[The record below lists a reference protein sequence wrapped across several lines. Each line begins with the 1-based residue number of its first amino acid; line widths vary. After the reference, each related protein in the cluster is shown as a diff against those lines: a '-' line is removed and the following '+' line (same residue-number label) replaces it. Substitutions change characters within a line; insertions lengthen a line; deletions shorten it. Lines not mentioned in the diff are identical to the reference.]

1 MMEKKPRYQN
11 GSAQGRRTG
20 YQSQYEPI
28 NEPAPQQRRG
38 AATYKRTT
46 ATNTGGRQPA
56 QSQMTRGNEYQ
67 RQPRHMNMMPQQ
79 QRMNTA
85 VQPPQRSRYN
95 QQPSYA
101 AQGNMNTQQQRNI
114 PVDEQP
120 VQPLNPKGVKKTV
133 KPAKMQKTKKKLSKT
148 DKKIKAH
155 TKGLKM
161 KKTKVPVETGKA
173 IKRTLKIANKK
184 LATAGAVVVLAL
196 GGAGAAFITRD
207 QSKTMVCESSVD
219 YNKGIGYTFYVGHN
233 GRDIDTIEK
242 NDTVSLK
249 FIKKNL
255 GEENAKQ
262 ILEEYKKKTEESY
275 KNTVEKYSKYSF
287 FDSDIKITKDKVAV
301 NYRIRVAD
309 ESFSYTK
316 YKDVLDEF
324 GMSYFYNAQKDAF
337 IYDETEFLS
346 EDIPLGSIEDV
357 ACRPSTKKIQV
368 KKASDKKT
376 KKSSSKKEKAGDE

>member
-38 AATYKRTT
+38 ATTYKRT
-46 ATNTGGRQPA
+46 APTNAGRQPV
-56 QSQMTRGNEYQ
+56 QNQMARGNEYQ

-79 QRMNTA
+79 MNTLS
-85 VQPPQRSRYN
+85 QPAQRSRYN
-95 QQPSYA
+95 QQPSYTV
-101 AQGNMNTQQQRNI
+101 QGSTNGQQQRNI
-114 PVDEQP
+114 PVDQQP
-120 VQPLNPKGVKKTV
+120 AQPLNPKGVKKQTKSV
-133 KPAKMQKTKKKLSKT
+133 KTQKTKKKLSKT

-161 KKTKVPVETGKA
+161 KKAKAPVETGKA

-233 GRDIDTIEK
+233 GKNIDTIEK

-346 EDIPLGSIEDV
+346 DDIPLGSIEDV

-368 KKASDKKT
+368 KKASDGKA
-376 KKSSSKKEKAGDE
+376 KKSSSKNKKKAGDE

>member
-1 MMEKKPRYQN
+1 
-11 GSAQGRRTG
+11 
-20 YQSQYEPI
+20 
-28 NEPAPQQRRG
+28 
-38 AATYKRTT
+38 
-46 ATNTGGRQPA
+46 
-56 QSQMTRGNEYQ
+56 
-67 RQPRHMNMMPQQ
+67 MNMMPQQ
-79 QRMNTA
+79 QRTPQTA
-85 VQPPQRSRYN
+85 QPTQRSRYN
-95 QQPSYA
+95 QQPSYMT
-101 AQGNMNTQQQRNI
+101 QGGMNSQQQRNI

-120 VQPLNPKGVKKTV
+120 AQPLNPKGVKKVV
-133 KPAKMQKTKKKLSKT
+133 KPDKTQKTKKKLSKT

-161 KKTKVPVETGKA
+161 KKAKAPTETGKA

-184 LATAGAVVVLAL
+184 LATVGAVAVLAL

-233 GRDIDTIEK
+233 GKDIDTIEK
-242 NDTVSLK
+242 NDT
-249 FIKKNL
+249 
-255 GEENAKQ
+255 
-262 ILEEYKKKTEESY
+262 ESY

-368 KKASDKKT
+368 KKASDEKT
-376 KKSSSKKEKAGDE
+376 KKSSSKKKKAGDE

>member
-38 AATYKRTT
+38 AKRTT

-56 QSQMTRGNEYQ
+56 QSQITRGNEYQ

-79 QRMNTA
+79 QRIPQTA
-85 VQPPQRSRYN
+85 QPTQRSRYN
-95 QQPSYA
+95 QQPSYM
-101 AQGNMNTQQQRNI
+101 AQGGMNSQQQRNI

-133 KPAKMQKTKKKLSKT
+133 KPAKTQKAKKKLSKT

-161 KKTKVPVETGKA
+161 KKTKAPTEAGKA

-184 LATAGAVVVLAL
+184 LATVGAVAVLAL

-233 GRDIDTIEK
+233 GKDIDTIEK

-368 KKASDKKT
+368 KKASDKKA
-376 KKSSSKKEKAGDE
+376 KKSSSKKEKAGDD

>member
-38 AATYKRTT
+38 ATTYKRTT
-46 ATNTGGRQPA
+46 ATNAGGRQPA
-56 QSQMTRGNEYQ
+56 QSQMARGNEYQ

-79 QRMNTA
+79 QRMNPA
-85 VQPPQRSRYN
+85 VQPTQRSRYS
-95 QQPSYA
+95 QQPSYVT
-101 AQGNMNTQQQRNI
+101 QGNMNTQQQRNI

-120 VQPLNPKGVKKTV
+120 VQPLNPKDVKKTV

-155 TKGLKM
+155 TKDLKM
-161 KKTKVPVETGKA
+161 KKTKVPTETGKA

-233 GRDIDTIEK
+233 GKDIDTIEK

-287 FDSDIKITKDKVAV
+287 FDSDIKITKEKVAV

-316 YKDVLDEF
+316 YKNVLDEF

-337 IYDETEFLS
+337 IYDETDFLS

-368 KKASDKKT
+368 KKASDKKA

>member
-38 AATYKRTT
+38 ATTYKRT
-46 ATNTGGRQPA
+46 APTNTGRQPV
-56 QSQMTRGNEYQ
+56 QNQMARGNEYQ

-79 QRMNTA
+79 MNTLS
-85 VQPPQRSRYN
+85 QPAQRSRYN
-95 QQPSYA
+95 QQPSYT
-101 AQGNMNTQQQRNI
+101 AQGSTNGQQQRNI
-114 PVDEQP
+114 PVDQQP
-120 VQPLNPKGVKKTV
+120 TQPLNPKGVKKQAKSV
-133 KPAKMQKTKKKLSKT
+133 KTQKTKKKLSKT

-161 KKTKVPVETGKA
+161 KKAKAPVETGKA

-233 GRDIDTIEK
+233 GKNIDTIEK

-262 ILEEYKKKTEESY
+262 IFEEYKKKTEESY

-324 GMSYFYNAQKDAF
+324 GMSYFYNAQKNAF

-346 EDIPLGSIEDV
+346 DDIPLGSIEDV

-368 KKASDKKT
+368 KKASDEKA
-376 KKSSSKKEKAGDE
+376 KKSSSKNKKKAGDE

>member
-38 AATYKRTT
+38 ATTYKRTT
-46 ATNTGGRQPA
+46 ATNAGGRQPA
-56 QSQMTRGNEYQ
+56 QSQMTRDNEYQ

-95 QQPSYA
+95 QQSSYA
-101 AQGNMNTQQQRNI
+101 AQRNMDTQQQRNI

-120 VQPLNPKGVKKTV
+120 VQPPNPKGTKKTV
-133 KPAKMQKTKKKLSKT
+133 KPAKTQKTKKRLSKT

-161 KKTKVPVETGKA
+161 KKTKAPVETGKA

-233 GRDIDTIEK
+233 GKDIDTIEK

-376 KKSSSKKEKAGDE
+376 KKSSSKKENAGDE